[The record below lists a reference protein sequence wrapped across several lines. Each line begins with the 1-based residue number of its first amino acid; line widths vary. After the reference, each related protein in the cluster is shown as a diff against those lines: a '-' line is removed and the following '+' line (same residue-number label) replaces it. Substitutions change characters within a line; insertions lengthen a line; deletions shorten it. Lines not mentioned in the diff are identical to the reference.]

1 MNEFNEKADS
11 NVIDAKERIKF
22 KDVGEFYKLGNP
34 EDWKDLVKYSK
45 FYLADENED
54 RRGMVYNLLRPVLL
68 KRFKE
73 VNPDNFA
80 EIVGKVAL
88 LTDPEEADLKA
99 FIRDREA
106 IFGAAENQKEVS

>member
-1 MNEFNEKADS
+1 MNEFNEKADN

-22 KDVGEFYKLGNP
+22 KDVGEFYCLGSP

-68 KRFKE
+68 RRFKE
-73 VNPDNFA
+73 VCPENFA
-80 EIVGKVAL
+80 EIISKIAL
-88 LTDPEEADLKA
+88 LTDSEKIELKA
-99 FIRDREA
+99 FIRDRET
-106 IFGAAENQKEVS
+106 IFAAAENQKEVA

>member
-11 NVIDAKERIKF
+11 NVTDAKERIKF
-22 KDVGEFYKLGNP
+22 RDVGEFYELGNP

-73 VNPDNFA
+73 VTPDNFT

-88 LTDPEEADLKA
+88 LTDP
-99 FIRDREA
+99 
-106 IFGAAENQKEVS
+106 